1 MRNKTKKFG
10 VIALSLSMA
19 ALIGASTSIQIP
31 VQNTQNGSLGNTNKP
46 VGETT
51 QNIVKMSDEYTAA
64 LDNTQFFNQNI
75 LEDMQLQSLNANAD
89 GTRKIIVELESK
101 AQIDLY
107 LENDGIQSNY
117 GSFTSYVNANE
128 GKSYANLLK
137 GERADFFRALNKT
150 SIEYELRHTYTSI
163 LNGVSLVVNTKDVS
177 KIRQL
182 DGVKNVILSE
192 VYAVPQVEP
201 TINVVDVYGTGIYD
215 SSDVKYKGDGMLVAV
230 LDTGLDI
237 AHNAFKTMPN
247 TEKVVLEDV
256 ERVFDATDA
265 SLMSK
270 DITAKDV
277 YYNAKVPFA
286 YDYADK
292 DPDVFA
298 VANSHGVHVA
308 GIIAGQDDTVTEED
322 DKAFKDGTKFIGV
335 APNAQLMIGKVF
347 SDKDTARG
355 ADTDDILAAVSD
367 CVVVG
372 ADVINMSLGMD
383 CGFSREE
390 DGNKTNEIYDKV
402 YAAGI
407 NLVVAASNSYSSG
420 LGGAYGS
427 TNLTSNPDS
436 STVGSPSTYFSSL
449 SVASIS
455 GQKSPYMQLNDGT
468 AVYFNESSMA
478 SGQQGKFAEE
488 LLNGEKTKEF
498 KFVVVPGYGRAS
510 NYNSTVKA
518 ALAEGNCIAVVSRG
532 DTSFEEKQKIA
543 YDNGAVGCIIYN
555 NMSGKISASL
565 GTGKKIPTCTVSA
578 SIGQKFAQLGKG
590 TIILNEDFKA
600 GPFMSD
606 FSSWGPTNDLRI
618 KPEITAHGGE
628 ITSAVVGGYKQYSGT
643 SMASPNMAGAVTLL
657 RQHVAENYGLTGV
670 ALATRVNQLLM
681 STATIVYDENGL
693 PYAVRKQGAGL
704 GDIGK
709 AIATDAYLYVENS
722 TKSKIELGDD
732 PAKKGVYTMH
742 FHVKNTSDKQK
753 TYNLDAFAMTE
764 SVSIDNITVEEKAYM
779 LENAQKS
786 FFVDGK
792 PVREVTLESGADVE
806 ITLTL
811 SLSAREKAYLDANF
825 ENGMY
830 VEGFVT
836 LDDMGEGVDLSIP
849 YLAFYGDWTDAPLFD
864 ASSYQVS
871 ADKYD
876 SSIKDED
883 KTVAAVYGSVAIGKA
898 YKEYD
903 EFYLP
908 LGQYLYNMAN
918 DADPGVE
925 ASVDKIAV
933 GSSYYGI
940 FEFYAMYMGMLRAA
954 GEMDVR
960 VENAATGRVLMDE
973 TKYNVRKS
981 NNAGPSVV
989 EFELDPQKLGLMN
1002 NEQYKIIMTARPDY
1016 ETETVKEETTE
1027 FSFFV
1032 DYQAPMIRSSLVRY
1046 EDNGDGTRSAFLDL
1060 ELYDN
1065 HYPQSIQLFLPL
1077 SETEADFITTYPI
1090 PIKDAVRDGTSK
1102 ISINISS
1109 YMDNIAALDAPYTG
1123 TLGVRVDD
1131 YALNAAA
1138 YIVSTNTTVVDEVK
1152 FHYTYKDENRKE
1164 VMASLS
1170 GETMLLRPQ
1179 QSVDLSKDMVTIVKE
1194 GGNIEGKLS
1203 VDMVAYTAYFCT
1215 NKDAHGVECGYAFD
1229 EIAGYTY
1236 QAGDYYYDAA
1246 TDSVKTKE
1254 TDDAEATYGAYT
1266 RFFDAIA
1273 TPVVK
1278 NGTRYDQPESK
1289 HYVCPK
1295 CGTEEVFGFNTRTG
1309 KITTKTFKCA
1319 VQDPMI
1325 YDVEFVSS
1333 NPGVVQVQDGRL
1345 YAAGAGT
1352 ATITAKPSHWTDDK
1366 NNFVFNVQVAGD
1378 KTNSFI
1384 ERITVGSIY
1393 NHTKNVTRTV
1403 LGGGISVDCGSELT
1417 MYPDFTPWYVTEI
1430 PDLTWKVSDPEMAE
1444 IVTSSSESAR
1454 IICKKPGAV
1463 AVLLSSPSNGVIGT
1477 FSIVIG
1483 EEYKMNSYYLTEYQG
1498 TGYSEKYTDENGNER
1513 KMLVIPA
1520 NLGIVVMGSWTTS
1533 YFYDG
1538 TFEDVKG
1545 IDTVVIPEGVTSI
1558 GSNCFAG
1565 TSIKRVYLP
1574 SSIETISSYAFSG
1587 TPLQEVYWYNAS
1599 EDSKSGIEYDADD
1612 NTYNWDVFYANVSEK
1627 CTAKSLVLHYGAFS
1641 GCRSL
1646 KTFDTSRV
1654 AAMYTGAFS
1663 GCVLLEE
1670 VDLSNLRYAQNSIF
1684 SGCTKL
1690 DTVTMNE
1697 DTVLNGYAFANTAMT
1712 ELNFYGKRIA
1722 DNMFAN
1728 MKSLTKVVIHGDV
1741 EYVGKN
1747 AFGGCSKLTTVEWK
1761 GECKEIANEAF
1772 KNCTALTSF
1781 TIPAGVEKL
1790 GDAVFRGCTGLQ
1802 TVNVSSAAKF
1812 TAMGVDFFDGCTA
1825 LKKVQVAQADG
1836 ASNYNVVTSGDYAML
1851 TNANG
1856 TVVIMAPP
1864 AYPFAAS
1871 GNVFTVP
1878 VQSAGNSV
1886 TEIGAYAYADNSS
1899 LVGKEVVIPEG
1910 ITLIG
1915 EGAFRDTKIT
1925 KVVIPSTVTE
1935 IAPSAF
1941 RNCTN
1946 LKTVVFLCDLKE
1958 IPAYAF
1964 YNCTSLTNVQ
1974 LPGSVETI
1982 GDYAFMNADIRTLT
1996 IGENVRS
2003 IGTEA
2008 FRDCKALVELNF
2020 ATQSA
2025 LEVIGQAAFG
2035 GCLSLKSV
2043 TMPDTVRVLKNSAF
2057 VGCSALAT
2065 VYVSAGL
2072 ETMEGYVFS
2081 ACPSITTFTM
2091 GDGAKMLGDYAFYTP
2106 ASGGGFYYHNSL
2118 KNVTIPNSVEYVG
2131 VYAFAGNTVME
2142 YVELKGVRVIAE
2154 AAFMYA
2160 TALEEVATT
2169 DVIQSVGKNA
2179 FGGSGIRYFDMHN
2192 VEYFGEQAF
2201 LGTDVYVPNSGNLR
2215 LTAAIEIGA
2224 GAFYNCKNI
2233 KKVTLENAVSIGNMA
2248 FGSEKVSTIT
2258 EVSLGNKL
2266 VSMGETVFYN
2276 APISYISLPE
2286 TLQEIGAP
2294 AFTGCSSLSRILVSD
2309 KNKTFFVE
2317 NNGLYKRLS
2326 NGAYELV
2333 AVPNNLRMDKI
2344 SEDVNELEP
2353 FVIKEGTTRIGTWA
2367 MGHCV
2372 YIHAVEIPASVT
2384 NIGPYAFFNVGYGV
2398 LEANQKLAQTSRVP
2412 FTKFIFKGLQAPV
2425 LEAQYMDDYTSIMDM
2440 YATFV
2445 YSAGY
2450 LMSDMIIPVNA
2461 KGFESLMYQFFFM
2474 EQHYSEELIE
2484 PDTQKLLTWLT
2495 SLDVEAL
2502 TDADKDVVNE
2512 MNMIYFMMTNTQKAF
2527 ISEELAAKLAA
2538 AVDKLA
2544 VTTQA

>member
-1 MRNKTKKFG
+1 MRNKTKKLG
-10 VIALSLSMA
+10 LIALSLSMA

-31 VQNTQNGSLGNTNKP
+31 VQNMQNGGLGNSN
-46 VGETT
+46 TT
-51 QNIVKMSDEYTAA
+51 VSASSPNMIKMSDEYTAA
-64 LDNTQFFNQNI
+64 LDNTQFFNENLVQD
-75 LEDMQLQSLNANAD
+75 LQLQSLNANAD
-89 GTRKIIVELESK
+89 GTRRIIVELESK
-101 AQIDLY
+101 SQIDLY
-107 LENDGIQSNY
+107 LENDNLQSSYAN
-117 GSFTSYVNANE
+117 FTSYVNATA
-128 GKSYANLLK
+128 GKSYANLLQ
-137 GERADFFRALNKT
+137 GEHADFFKALNKT
-150 SIEYELRHTYTSI
+150 SVKYELRHTYTSI
-163 LNGVSLVVNTKDVS
+163 LNGVSLVVNTKDVPT
-177 KIRQL
+177 IRQL

-201 TINVVDVYGTGIYD
+201 TVNVVDVYGTGIYD
-215 SSDVKYKGDGMLVAV
+215 SSDVKYKGDGLLVAV
-230 LDTGLDI
+230 LDTGFDV
-237 AHNAFKTMPN
+237 AHNAFKTMPS

-256 ERVFDATDA
+256 ERVFDRTSA
-265 SLMSK
+265 SSMSK
-270 DITAKDV
+270 DITAEDV

-292 DPDVFA
+292 DADVFA

-308 GIIAGQDDTVTEED
+308 GIIAGQDDTITEKD

-355 ADTDDILAAVSD
+355 ADTDDILAAVAD

-383 CGFSREE
+383 CGFSREA
-390 DGNKTNEIYDKV
+390 DGDKTNEIYDKV

-407 NLVVAASNSYSSG
+407 NLVVAASNSFSSG
-420 LGGAYGS
+420 MGGAYGS

-436 STVGSPSTYFSSL
+436 STVGSPSTYYSSL

-478 SGQQGKFAEE
+478 SGQQGKFVEE
-488 LLNGEKTKEF
+488 LLNGAKTKELS
-498 KFVVVPGYGRAS
+498 FVVVPGYGRAS

-518 ALAEGNCIAVVSRG
+518 ALAQGNCIAVVSRG
-532 DTSFEEKQKIA
+532 DTSFEEKQKVA
-543 YDNGAVGCIIYN
+543 FENGAVGCIIYN

-578 SIGQKFAQLGKG
+578 AIGQKFTELGKG
-590 TIILNEDFKA
+590 TIYLNEEFKA

-628 ITSAVVGGYKQYSGT
+628 ITSSVVGGYKQYSGT

-709 AIATDAYLYVENS
+709 AMSTDAYLYVENS
-722 TKSKIELGDD
+722 TKSKLELGDD
-732 PAKKGVYTMH
+732 PARKGVYTMH
-742 FHVKNTSDKQK
+742 FSVKNTSDKEK
-753 TYNLDAFAMTE
+753 TYTLDAFAMTE
-764 SVSIDNITVEEKAYM
+764 SVSIDNITVEEKSYM

-792 PVREVTLESGADVE
+792 PVKKVTVAAGADAE

-811 SLSAREKAYLDANF
+811 SLSAREKAYMDANF

-836 LDDMGEGVDLSIP
+836 LDDTDEGVDLSIP
-849 YLAFYGDWTDAPLFD
+849 YLAFYGDWKDAPIFD
-864 ASSYQVS
+864 ASSYEVS

-908 LGQYLYNMAN
+908 MGQYLYNMAN

-940 FEFYAMYMGMLRAA
+940 FEFYGMYMGMLRGA
-954 GEMDVR
+954 GEMDIR
-960 VENAATGRVLMDE
+960 VENAATGRVLMDKTE
-973 TKYNVRKS
+973 YNVRKS
-981 NNAGPSVV
+981 DNAGPSVV
-989 EFELDPQKLGLMN
+989 EFELDPLALGLMN
-1002 NEQYKIIMTARPDY
+1002 NEQYKIVMTARPDY
-1016 ETETVKEETTE
+1016 DSDTVKEETTE
-1027 FSFFV
+1027 FAFFV
-1032 DYQAPMIRSSLVRY
+1032 DYQAPMIRSSVIRY
-1046 EDNGDGTRSAFLDL
+1046 EDNGDGTRSAYLDL

-1077 SETEADFITTYPI
+1077 SETEADFVTTYPI
-1090 PIKDAVRDGTSK
+1090 PIKDPVRDGTSK
-1102 ISINISS
+1102 ISINISN
-1109 YMDNIAALDAPYTG
+1109 YMDNIAALEGQYANTI
-1123 TLGVRVDD
+1123 GVRVDD
-1131 YALNAAA
+1131 YALNASA
-1138 YIVSTNTTVVDEVK
+1138 YIVSTNKTVVDEVK
-1152 FHYTYKDENRKE
+1152 FSYTYKDENRQE
-1164 VMASLS
+1164 VVSSLS
-1170 GETMLLRPQ
+1170 GETMLLRPE

-1194 GGNIEGKLS
+1194 GGNVEGKLS
-1203 VDMVAYTAYFCT
+1203 VDMVAYTAYTCT
-1215 NKDAHGVECGYAFD
+1215 NKDAHGVECGFAFD

-1236 QAGDYYYDAA
+1236 KAGDYYYDAA
-1246 TDSVKTKE
+1246 TSIVKTKE
-1254 TDDAEATYGAYT
+1254 ADDTQAAYGAYT

-1278 NGTRYDQPESK
+1278 NGTRYQQPESK
-1289 HYVCPK
+1289 HFVCPK

-1309 KITTKTFKCA
+1309 KITTKTFKCV

-1325 YDVEFVSS
+1325 YDVEFISS
-1333 NPGVVQVQDGRL
+1333 NPAVAQVQDGML

-1352 ATITAKPSHWTDDK
+1352 ATITAKPSHWKDDS
-1366 NNFVFNVQVAGD
+1366 NNFVFTVQVEGN
-1378 KTNSFI
+1378 KMNSFI
-1384 ERITVGSIY
+1384 EKITVGSVY
-1393 NHTKNVTRTV
+1393 NHTKDVKRST

-1430 PDLTWKVSDPEMAE
+1430 ADLTWKVSDPEMAE
-1444 IVTSSSESAR
+1444 IVESSSSSAR
-1454 IICKKPGAV
+1454 IICKKPGSV

-1483 EEYKMNSYYLTEYQG
+1483 EEYKMNSYYLTEYKG
-1498 TGYSEKYTDENGNER
+1498 TGYSETYEENGVTR

-1574 SSIETISSYAFSG
+1574 SSIEAISSYAFSD

-1627 CTAKSLVLHYGAFS
+1627 CTAKNVVLHYGAFS

-1646 KTFDTSRV
+1646 KVFDTSRV
-1654 AAMYTGAFS
+1654 SAMYSSAFS

-1670 VDLSNLRYAQNSIF
+1670 VDLSNLRYAQNYLF

-1690 DTVTMNE
+1690 DTIKMNE
-1697 DTVLNGYAFANTAMT
+1697 DTVLSGYAFQNTALT
-1712 ELNFYGKRIA
+1712 EINFYGSRIA

-1747 AFGGCSKLTTVEWK
+1747 AFGGCSLLSTIEWK

-1790 GDAVFRGCTGLQ
+1790 GEAVFRGCTGLQ
-1802 TVNVSSAAKF
+1802 TVKVDAGAKF
-1812 TAMGVDFFDGCTA
+1812 TSVGIDFFDGCNA
-1825 LKKVQVAQADG
+1825 LKKVQVVNADG
-1836 ASNYNVVTSGDYAML
+1836 AAAYSTVTSGDYSML
-1851 TNANG
+1851 TNGNG
-1856 TVVIMAPP
+1856 TAIIMAPP

-1878 VQSAGNSV
+1878 VQSGSNAI
-1886 TEIGAYAYADNSS
+1886 TEIAAYAYADNAS
-1899 LVGKEVVIPEG
+1899 LAGKEVIIPEG
-1910 ITLIG
+1910 ITTIG
-1915 EGAFRDTKIT
+1915 ESAFRDTKIT

-1941 RNCTN
+1941 RNCTS
-1946 LKTVVFLCDLKE
+1946 LETVVFLCDIEE
-1958 IPAYAF
+1958 ISAYTF
-1964 YNCTSLTNVQ
+1964 YGCIGLTNVQ
-1974 LPGSVETI
+1974 LPGSVQTI
-1982 GDYAFMNADIRTLT
+1982 GDYAFMETDIRTIT
-1996 IGENVRS
+1996 IGENVRL

-2008 FRDCKALVELNF
+2008 FRNCETLVELNF
-2020 ATQSA
+2020 AEQSA
-2025 LEVIGQAAFG
+2025 LEVIGQAAFA
-2035 GCLSLKSV
+2035 GCISLKTV

-2057 VGCSALAT
+2057 VGCSALAS

-2072 ETMEGYVFS
+2072 EEMEGYAFS
-2081 ACPSITTFTM
+2081 ACPSITTFVM

-2106 ASGGGFYYHNSL
+2106 ASGGGFYYQNSL
-2118 KNVTIPNSVEYVG
+2118 KNVTIPASVESVG
-2131 VYAFAGNTVME
+2131 MYAFAGNTVLE
-2142 YVELKGVRVIAE
+2142 FLELEGVRVIGE
-2154 AAFMYA
+2154 AAFLYA

-2169 DVIQSVGKNA
+2169 DVIERIGANA
-2179 FGGSGIRYFDMHN
+2179 FVGSGIRYFDMFN
-2192 VEYFGEQAF
+2192 VEYFGMQAF
-2201 LGTDVYVPNSGNLR
+2201 MGTDVYVPNSGNLK

-2248 FGSEKVSTIT
+2248 FASEKVSSIT
-2258 EVSLGNKL
+2258 EVSLGSKL

-2276 APISYISLPE
+2276 APIGYISLPE

-2294 AFTGCSSLSRILVSD
+2294 AFTGCSSLTRIVVAE

-2317 NNGLYKRLS
+2317 GNGLYKRLS
-2326 NGAYELV
+2326 NGSYELI
-2333 AVPNNLRMDKI
+2333 AVPNNLRMDKV

-2353 FVIKEGTTRIGTWA
+2353 FKIKEGTSRIGAWA

-2425 LEAQYMDDYTSIMDM
+2425 LEAQYMEDYTSLSDM

-2461 KGFESLMYQFFFM
+2461 KGFESLMYQMFFM
-2474 EQHYSEELIE
+2474 EQYYSEELIE
-2484 PDTQKLLTWLT
+2484 ADTQKLLTWLT
-2495 SLDVEAL
+2495 DVNVEAL
-2502 TDADKDVVNE
+2502 TEADKDIVNE
-2512 MNMIYFMMTNTQKAF
+2512 MNMIYFMMTDSQKAF
-2527 ISEELAAKLAA
+2527 ISEELAAKLAE

-2544 VTTQA
+2544 ATEA